1 MRIALI
7 GSNGQLAHDL
17 DVVLK
22 ECGHEVLGLSH
33 EQVEVAERGSVQS
46 ALPPLEPDLAINTS
60 LDFSRPLVLQALGR
74 PQHRGFK

>member
-33 EQVEVAERGSVQS
+33 SKSRWQI
-46 ALPPLEPDLAINTS
+46 LAPCGLRCRYWSLTS
-60 LDFSRPLVLQALGR
+60 S
-74 PQHRGFK
+74 